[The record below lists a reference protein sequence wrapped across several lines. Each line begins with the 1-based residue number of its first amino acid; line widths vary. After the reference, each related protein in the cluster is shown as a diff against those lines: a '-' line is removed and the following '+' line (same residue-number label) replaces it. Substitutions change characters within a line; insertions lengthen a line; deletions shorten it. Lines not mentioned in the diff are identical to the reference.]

1 MLEFALRLTGICSAP
16 MQHKQSKPLL
26 ALVGL
31 ALAFTG
37 ALAGPIQ
44 DGEAAYQ
51 KGDYQTAL
59 KLWRPLAEQGDAE
72 AQRSLGWMY
81 DAGHGVPEDEIQAT
95 RWYLKSAEQ
104 GNARAQ
110 NRLGMT
116 YIYGRKPTADD
127 VAVGLSWLEKAAYQ
141 GNVDSQRQLG
151 ELHEFA
157 DFGIPRDH
165 AQSLA
170 WFRMAAKQDDVSSMH
185 RLIGFAAEANDY
197 VEVATWSRRL
207 AELGNSFGQYEIGL
221 LYAEGKGVPRDQ
233 TQALGWL
240 QRAASQHDFTAGLA
254 RKYLEQLKNPGPT
267 PTPPGFDAIRRKAEE
282 GDAEAQNKLGEL
294 YRDAK
299 GALKDDAQAVAWFRK
314 AAEQGYAAAESNLA
328 DIYLEG
334 KGVPL
339 DQELSVYWLRRAA
352 EHGDASSE
360 VALSRVYFNGMF
372 GVQRDDALGL
382 RWLTRAA
389 DAGYAAA
396 LLDMARAYDVG
407 RKGVSKDRVKAAYW
421 YEEAAERGDLQ
432 AQYFLAERYER
443 GDGVVKDIDKAIFW
457 MRKAADHD
465 EGDPVQNLA
474 MQALPRLEKSR
485 ASQQVGDHSRV
496 AN

>member
-1 MLEFALRLTGICSAP
+1 
-16 MQHKQSKPLL
+16 MQHLRSSVLV
-26 ALVGL
+26 VGL
-31 ALAFTG
+31 LLVITG
-37 ALAGPIQ
+37 ASAGSVQ

-51 KGDYQTAL
+51 KGDYETAL

-81 DAGHGVPEDEIQAT
+81 GTGHGVPRDQTQAT
-95 RWYLKSAEQ
+95 KWYLKSAEQ

-116 YIYGRKPTADD
+116 CIYGRKPTADD
-127 VAVGLSWLEKAAYQ
+127 VAVGLSWFEKAAYQ

-151 ELHEFA
+151 ELHEFG

-170 WFRMAAKQDDVSSMH
+170 WFRMAAKQDDVGSMN
-185 RLIGFAAEANDY
+185 RLIGFAANANDY
-197 VEVATWSRRL
+197 VEVAKWSRRL
-207 AELGNSFGQYEIGL
+207 AELGDSFGQFEIGL
-221 LYAEGKGVPRDQ
+221 LYAEGKGVPKDQ

-240 QRAASQHDFTAGLA
+240 QKAAAQHDFNANLA
-254 RKYLEQLKNPGPT
+254 RKYLEQLENPGPA
-267 PTPPGFDAIRRKAEE
+267 PPPSNFDAIRRKAEE
-282 GDAEAQNKLGEL
+282 GNAEAQNKLGEL
-294 YRDAK
+294 YHDPK
-299 GALKDDAQAVAWFRK
+299 SALKDDAQAVAWFRK

-328 DIYLEG
+328 DMYSEG
-334 KGVPL
+334 KGVPR
-339 DQELSVYWLRRAA
+339 DWELNVYWLRRAA
-352 EHGDASSE
+352 EHGDASSQLT
-360 VALSRVYFNGMF
+360 LSRIYFNGIS

-382 RWLTRAA
+382 RWLTKAA

-396 LLDMARAYDVG
+396 LLDMARAYDLG

-421 YEEAAERGDLQ
+421 YEEAAQRGDVQ
-432 AQYFLAERYER
+432 AQYFLAERHES

-457 MRKAADHD
+457 MRKAANHD
-465 EGDPVQNLA
+465 EGDFVQNLA
-474 MQALPRLEKSR
+474 AQALPRLEKSR
-485 ASQQVGDHSRV
+485 ASQQERDHPRA